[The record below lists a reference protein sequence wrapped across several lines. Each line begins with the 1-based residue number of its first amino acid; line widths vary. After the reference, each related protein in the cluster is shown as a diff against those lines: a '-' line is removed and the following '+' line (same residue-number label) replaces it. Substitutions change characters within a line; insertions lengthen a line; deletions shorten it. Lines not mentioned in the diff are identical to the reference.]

1 MKKSMSELLK
11 YDPEFYNIFKVHVNY
26 FIDKKLSAIGIVSFD
41 IIEFD
46 RYMQK
51 LGYRI
56 EKDGSLENYIRKKYG
71 KEAVDYIK
79 TILHSKGVEQ

>member
-1 MKKSMSELLK
+1 MMQDSITKLME
-11 YDPEFYNIFKVHVNY
+11 YDPEFYSIFKVHVNY

-71 KEAVDYIK
+71 KEAVDLIYS
-79 TILHSKGVEQ
+79 ILRR